1 MWQFRPS
8 WPGQLSCSFHG
19 KQERQQRAD
28 RWRVVGYSSTTTLGL
43 GGDCQLSS
51 SVQFQCGHSRR
62 TGYVACSPG
71 SVLWSERKH
80 GQGETEFA
88 PVHLLRYGKALRM
101 FLLRSCGASFS
112 MPTFFANAFTTC
124 QTTFS
129 VRPSPQTLAAL
140 LTRRNNLPLLIPAAA
155 NQ

>member
-101 FLLRSCGASFS
+101 FSSYAACGIGDA
-112 MPTFFANAFTTC
+112 M
-124 QTTFS
+124 
-129 VRPSPQTLAAL
+129 PSPGLCRVDVNQRRLALSRCAYVINRIRHSPKESETL
-140 LTRRNNLPLLIPAAA
+140 
-155 NQ
+155 QESQ